1 MGERTWSVLFLFVCF
16 SGVARQCTMDQVD
29 RIGKEVAFCMK
40 KQQEMIK
47 DVETLFGKDMYT
59 QVIGY
64 YPKSSKIT

>member
-1 MGERTWSVLFLFVCF
+1 
-16 SGVARQCTMDQVD
+16 MDQVD

-47 DVETLFGKDMYT
+47 DIETLFGKDMYT